1 MCSSILEERVA
12 RIFMVTEFFEVDG
25 EVSRK
30 GNCIKYLGSLQR
42 FWLFKAVE
50 KEEGIDLISKP
61 TGIECYRHLYMVSC
75 PRTLTT
81 VDASNLT
88 NSCHVICSWDCV

>member
-42 FWLFKAVE
+42 FWLFKAME
-50 KEEGIDLISKP
+50 KEEWMKFAKILAIQGCGKGRGDRS
-61 TGIECYRHLYMVSC
+61 Y
-75 PRTLTT
+75 
-81 VDASNLT
+81 
-88 NSCHVICSWDCV
+88 